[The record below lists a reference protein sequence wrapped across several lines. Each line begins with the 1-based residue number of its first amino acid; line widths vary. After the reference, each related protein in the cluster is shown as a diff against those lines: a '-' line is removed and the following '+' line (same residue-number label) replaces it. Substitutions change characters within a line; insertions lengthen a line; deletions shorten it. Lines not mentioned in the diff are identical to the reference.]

1 VILVADPGEVERV
14 PLKVVPIFIDEPVVS
29 EPIET
34 PDAPPPA
41 PRPKTALLGATALAA
56 AVIAG
61 VLQGVAIAV
70 ATGGDYLAATV
81 LGYLSIGLAVVAVVG
96 GVVAIIL
103 DRGRRL
109 GIAAVV
115 LGVLANPFVL
125 LTLFQLVGTLTT

>member
-1 VILVADPGEVERV
+1 VADPGEVERV

>member
-1 VILVADPGEVERV
+1 MADPGEVERV
-14 PLKVVPIFIDEPVVS
+14 PLKVVPIFIDEPVVP

-41 PRPKTALLGATALAA
+41 PRRQTALLGATALAA

-61 VLQGVAIAV
+61 VLQGVAIAE

-81 LGYLSIGLAVVAVVG
+81 LGYVSIGLAVVAVVG

-109 GIAAVV
+109 GIAGVV

>member
-81 LGYLSIGLAVVAVVG
+81 LGYVSIGLAVVAVVG

>member
-1 VILVADPGEVERV
+1 MILVADPGEVERV

-81 LGYLSIGLAVVAVVG
+81 LGYVSIGLAVVAVVG